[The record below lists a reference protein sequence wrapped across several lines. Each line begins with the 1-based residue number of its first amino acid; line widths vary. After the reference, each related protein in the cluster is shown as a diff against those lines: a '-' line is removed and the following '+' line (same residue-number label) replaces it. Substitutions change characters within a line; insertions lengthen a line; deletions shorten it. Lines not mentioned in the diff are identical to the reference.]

1 MVNQKS
7 RCSAFDKAVNLLAF
21 KDRTTQEI
29 TNRLK
34 ENGYSSDEIEE
45 TVEKLSY
52 YGYLNDENYTISYIK
67 DNTSKKGKKLI
78 ANELSHKGIQ
88 KDIISD
94 ILSNSEIDDVSTI
107 RDIMERR
114 YKDADLNDEKVYR
127 RLVGFFLRRG
137 FSYENVLKVI
147 KDNDFSIEEDVI

>member
-29 TNRLK
+29 TKRLK

-94 ILSNSEIDDVSTI
+94 ILSNSEIDEVSTI

-147 KDNDFSIEEDVI
+147 KDSDFSIEEDMI